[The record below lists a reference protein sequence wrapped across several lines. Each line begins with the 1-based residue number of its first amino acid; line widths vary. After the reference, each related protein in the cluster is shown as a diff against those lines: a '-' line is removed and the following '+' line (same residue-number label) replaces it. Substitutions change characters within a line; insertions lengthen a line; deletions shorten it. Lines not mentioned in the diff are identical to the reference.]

1 MILYRSRLSMLML
14 LAICA
19 CTSVSK
25 LGNSEFG
32 KPIPEQQDRSTINQL
47 GKSDF
52 DRMADVE
59 MRENAESL
67 RLLMFKLYK
76 RNPQELKKSTSDP
89 AEKMV
94 TWVFDGE
101 AQHHYQ
107 FKELNNLQGT
117 EAIFLSFKPEF
128 SGDRVLAFIVGLQ
141 TMLLKAH
148 NNKTD
153 FYFTDTLDPQ
163 RIYNVARNLEIAA
176 WKLSNA
182 RKPDGS
188 LYLLTNEIND
198 TERNLSFEREF
209 GKMIGRT
216 DLYAVA
222 LAEKSQRMI
231 SRIMQNLATAM
242 FLPF

>member
-1 MILYRSRLSMLML
+1 
-14 LAICA
+14 
-19 CTSVSK
+19 
-25 LGNSEFG
+25 
-32 KPIPEQQDRSTINQL
+32 
-47 GKSDF
+47 
-52 DRMADVE
+52 
-59 MRENAESL
+59 
-67 RLLMFKLYK
+67 
-76 RNPQELKKSTSDP
+76 
-89 AEKMV
+89 V

>member
-1 MILYRSRLSMLML
+1 MSVYRSRLSL
-14 LAICA
+14 LIFSVACA
-19 CTSVSK
+19 CSTH
-25 LGNSEFG
+25 SEFG
-32 KPIPEQQDRSTINQL
+32 KPIPEQQDRSTLNQL

-59 MRENAESL
+59 MRENTESL
-67 RLLMFKLYK
+67 RLLMLKLYK
-76 RNPQELKKSTSDP
+76 RNPQELKKSTADP

-101 AQHHYQ
+101 TQHHYL

-117 EAIFLSFKPEF
+117 DAIFLSFKPEF

-148 NNKTD
+148 NNKSD
-153 FYFTDTLDPQ
+153 FYMTDTLDPQ
-163 RIYNVARNLEIAA
+163 RIYNVARNIEIAA

-182 RKPDGS
+182 RKPDGT
-188 LYLLTNEIND
+188 LYLLTNEISD
-198 TERNLSFEREF
+198 KEKNLSFEREF

-216 DLYAVA
+216 DFYAVA

-231 SRIMQNLATAM
+231 SRMVQNLASAM